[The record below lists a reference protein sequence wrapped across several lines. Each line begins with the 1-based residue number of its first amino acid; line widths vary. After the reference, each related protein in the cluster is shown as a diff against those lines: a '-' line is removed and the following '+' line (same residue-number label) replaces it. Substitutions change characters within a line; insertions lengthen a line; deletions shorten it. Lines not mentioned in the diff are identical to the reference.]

1 MLSRIILS
9 YKHLLCIC
17 MDINFVCIADP
28 SSLVTRP
35 VDTSAAAPFSGV
47 FTCSAY
53 GYGYQRI
60 TWHKKSG
67 ILPYK
72 YKIKEMSSSRIVT
85 STLIIPNV
93 TEQDVGKYYCQAWTY
108 NFGTQS
114 KQAHLYYSGIMI
126 ELWYFY

>member
-1 MLSRIILS
+1 M
-9 YKHLLCIC
+9 
-17 MDINFVCIADP
+17 
-28 SSLVTRP
+28 VTQP

-53 GYGYQRI
+53 GYGYQHI

-72 YKIKEMSSSRIVT
+72 QKIKEISSSRIVT

-93 TEQDVGKYYCQAWTY
+93 TEQDIGKYYCQAWTY
-108 NFGTQS
+108 NLGTQS
-114 KQAHLYYSGIMI
+114 EQANLFYSGIII
-126 ELWYFY
+126 E

>member
-1 MLSRIILS
+1 MS
-9 YKHLLCIC
+9 YAY
-17 MDINFVCIADP
+17 NYFVYIAYP
-28 SSLVTRP
+28 SSLVIQP

-47 FTCSAY
+47 FICSAF
-53 GYGYQRI
+53 GYGYQYI

-72 YKIKEMSSSRIVT
+72 HKIKEMSSSRIVT

-114 KQAHLYYSGIMI
+114 KQVNLYYSGIIMAI
-126 ELWYFY
+126 CTLNSSYQLTYNGIIY